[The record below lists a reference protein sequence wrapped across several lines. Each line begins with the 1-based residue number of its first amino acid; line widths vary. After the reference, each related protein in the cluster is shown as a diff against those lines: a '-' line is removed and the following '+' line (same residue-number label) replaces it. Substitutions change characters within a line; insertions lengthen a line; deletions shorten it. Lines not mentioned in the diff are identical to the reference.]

1 MTPNEK
7 PSRIIRTKEVLER
20 TGLTLTT
27 LYREI
32 DAGRFPPQ
40 VRLTTSTTG
49 FHESE
54 VEAWMESRQVVAG
67 VEG

>member
-1 MTPNEK
+1 MTPNGK

-20 TGLTLTT
+20 TGLKQTT

-32 DAGRFPPQ
+32 DAGNFPRQ
-40 VRLTTSTTG
+40 IRLTASTTG
-49 FHESE
+49 FREDE